1 MDRLTL
7 ITYASL
13 AGLLAM
19 GWLRRPDSR
28 ILPIL
33 AANFAATAVIGE
45 IMTRQPD
52 RDAVMIFCDLA
63 TVYAIRACCSGAR
76 GLLVGVI
83 GLGLIAARSAHMTD
97 PYINQWG
104 YSVVINAGFA
114 AQLIAGGGFIDD
126 YGHRISNWFARVCP
140 RGASLLRHVAGA

>member
-13 AGLLAM
+13 AALLLA
-19 GWLRRPDSR
+19 GWARRPQSK
-28 ILPIL
+28 IMPIL
-33 AANFAATAVIGE
+33 AVNFVATAIIGE
-45 IMTRQPD
+45 VMTVQPD
-52 RDAVMIFCDLA
+52 RDAVMIFCDLG
-63 TVYAIRACCSGAR
+63 TIYAIRAVCVGGR

-104 YSVVINAGFA
+104 YSIVINLGFA
-114 AQLIAGGGFIDD
+114 AQLIAGGGFVDD
-126 YGHRISNWFARVCP
+126 IGHRISDWFDRVCP
-140 RGASLLRHVAGA
+140 RGASLLRHVAGT